1 MRRGLMAWDANEI
14 PLETLAARLARLRAA
29 MAVNGEDALLLYT
42 NFIRPGAVCW
52 LTAFSPYWADG
63 ILMVPREGE
72 PIFATTLS
80 NRVASWIQSV
90 KPVGALL
97 HTPYPGTALAA
108 RLKQDG
114 AKRVAILELDAFPG
128 GVYDE
133 LEAGLDGVEIV
144 EGGASFAAA
153 RAVPDAAEWGVLR
166 HAAAIARN
174 ALALLDPATMPN
186 AGLAVGRVEEHARLA
201 GAEEAYIAIAPDLDN
216 DLRFIRVSGGRGLG
230 ARFAVR
236 ATIAYKG
243 SWVRRIRSCARDAAE
258 EAAMGQADA
267 WLDALAPAIDPA
279 QPLGPQ
285 IAAALAVL
293 AGATLETWF
302 AESVMGTNPLAI
314 MATPS
319 ADAATT
325 PARVLTIR
333 LSLGTIPWWGAAL
346 LAPAAD

>member
-14 PLETLAARLARLRAA
+14 PLETLAARLDRLRAA

-72 PIFATTLS
+72 PVFATTLS
-80 NRVASWIQSV
+80 NRVASWVQSV

-97 HTPYPGTALAA
+97 HSPHPGTALAA
-108 RLKQDG
+108 RMKQDG
-114 AKRVAILELDAFPG
+114 AKRIAILELDAFPG

-133 LEAGLDGVEIV
+133 LESGLGGVEIV

-166 HAAAIARN
+166 HADAIARD
-174 ALALLDPATMPN
+174 ALALLDPAMPN
-186 AGLAVGRVEEHARLA
+186 AGSAVGAVEQHARLA
-201 GAEEAYIAIAPDLDN
+201 GSEEAYIAIAPDLDN
-216 DLRFIRVSGGRGLG
+216 DLRFIRLSGARPLG

-243 SWVRRIRSCARDAAE
+243 AWVRRIRSVARDARDAAV
-258 EAAMGQADA
+258 MQQASS
-267 WLDALAPAIDPA
+267 WLDALATTIDPSS
-279 QPLGPQ
+279 PLFPQ
-285 IAAALAVL
+285 IAAALPGL
-293 AGATLETWF
+293 PNATLETWF
-302 AESVMGTNPLAI
+302 AESVLGTNPLAVI
-314 MATPS
+314 ATPS
-319 ADAATT
+319 SDKAAT
-325 PARVLTIR
+325 PARVLTICLR
-333 LSLGTIPWWGAAL
+333 LGALPWWGAAL
-346 LAPAAD
+346 LAN

>member
-14 PLETLAARLARLRAA
+14 PLETLAARLGRLRAA

-72 PIFATTLS
+72 PVFATTLS
-80 NRVASWIQSV
+80 NRVASWVQSV

-97 HTPYPGTALAA
+97 HSPYPGTALAA
-108 RLKQDG
+108 RMKQDG

-133 LEAGLDGVEIV
+133 LEAGLDGVDIV
-144 EGGASFAAA
+144 EGAASFAAA
-153 RAVPDAAEWGVLR
+153 RAVPDAAERGVLR
-166 HAAAIARN
+166 HADAIARA
-174 ALALLDPATMPN
+174 ALALLDPATMPH
-186 AGLAVGRVEEHARLA
+186 AGAAVGAVEQHARLA

-216 DLRFIRVSGGRGLG
+216 DLRFIRVSGGRELG
-230 ARFAVR
+230 TRFAVR

-258 EAAMGQADA
+258 AATMAQAEN
-267 WLDALAPAIDPA
+267 WLDALAQAIDPA

-285 IAAALAVL
+285 IAAALPNLPNATLKTWIAEAVL
-293 AGATLETWF
+293 
-302 AESVMGTNPLAI
+302 GTNPLAVI
-314 MATPS
+314 ATPLS
-319 ADAATT
+319 DTATM

-333 LSLGTIPWWGAAL
+333 LNLGNMPWWGASL
-346 LAPAAD
+346 LAH